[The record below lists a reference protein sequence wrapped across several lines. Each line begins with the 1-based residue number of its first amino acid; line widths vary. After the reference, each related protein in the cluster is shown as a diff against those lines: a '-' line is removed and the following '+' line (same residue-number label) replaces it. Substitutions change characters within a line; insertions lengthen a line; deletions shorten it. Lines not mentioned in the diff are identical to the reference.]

1 MVQKTTIAVPADKS
15 GAISVNVFHIYS
27 KGRKRIGYVG
37 DFIKTSVRGLDLNT
51 KVKKKSKHVSIFIRS
66 AFRYVKNDGM
76 ITYSDLNSVVLLKK
90 RLTPVGKEI
99 YGPIYNTVRRKK
111 FLSSFPGVI

>member
-51 KVKKKSKHVSIFIRS
+51 KVKKKNIYLIF
-66 AFRYVKNDGM
+66 
-76 ITYSDLNSVVLLKK
+76 
-90 RLTPVGKEI
+90 
-99 YGPIYNTVRRKK
+99 
-111 FLSSFPGVI
+111 FLIK